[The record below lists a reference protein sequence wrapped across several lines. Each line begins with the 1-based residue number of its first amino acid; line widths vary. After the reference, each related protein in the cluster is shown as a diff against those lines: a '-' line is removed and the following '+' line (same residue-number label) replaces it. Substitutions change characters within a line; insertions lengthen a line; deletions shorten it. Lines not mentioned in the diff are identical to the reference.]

1 MTPDVNILLAA
12 SRKDHPH
19 HVPALAWLEQAIAD
33 SETTHALAVLPM
45 VAAGFLR
52 LATHPRVFDPPAP
65 LVDAQAFLD
74 AILSAPGVSMV
85 SLGGEWAYFTALC
98 ARLGLTGNAAANQ
111 EPVGLKKGIDLRI
124 GQKLCDLRG
133 RPGARDRKAARVQG
147 GHLCRSHGRIT
158 GGGSAGGA
166 ASAPRK

>member
-19 HVPALAWLEQAIAD
+19 HVHALAWLEQAIAD

-98 ARLGLTGNAAANQ
+98 ARLGLTGNAIPDAWIAAAAHHHHLHL
-111 EPVGLKKGIDLRI
+111 VTFDKGFRKLLKPSMVTVLKG
-124 GQKLCDLRG
+124 
-133 RPGARDRKAARVQG
+133 
-147 GHLCRSHGRIT
+147 
-158 GGGSAGGA
+158 
-166 ASAPRK
+166 